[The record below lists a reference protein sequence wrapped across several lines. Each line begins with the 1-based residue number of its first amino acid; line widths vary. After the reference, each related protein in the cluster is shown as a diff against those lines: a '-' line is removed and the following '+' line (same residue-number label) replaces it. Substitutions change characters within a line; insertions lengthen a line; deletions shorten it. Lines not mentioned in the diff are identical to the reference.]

1 MFCWIELASFSLTR
15 AQSVA
20 LQSDC
25 EIRHK
30 KSTMKGNLHRAK
42 VLESFCESFG
52 LFREFVKVL
61 RKFWKV
67 FRVF

>member
-1 MFCWIELASFSLTR
+1 MNNVLLDR
-15 AQSVA
+15 AGQLSV
-20 LQSDC
+20 C

-42 VLESFCESFG
+42 VLESFCESFA
-52 LFREFVKVL
+52 LFCEFVKVL

-67 FRVF
+67 FRVFEP